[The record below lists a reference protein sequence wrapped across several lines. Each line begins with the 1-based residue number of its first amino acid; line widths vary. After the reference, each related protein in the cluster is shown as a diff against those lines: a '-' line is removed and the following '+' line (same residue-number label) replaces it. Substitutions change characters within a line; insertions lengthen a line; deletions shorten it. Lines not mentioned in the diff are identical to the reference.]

1 MSFLPSRSEEW
12 HRINR
17 NEDMKALAAEL
28 HLIQSDIEAH
38 TIKYNPLNPDES
50 LDTIYQL
57 ARRMKRVMEKMD
69 GILLREWVEAVSQ
82 AKGNEF
88 NPEESADIKLISDLL
103 KTKEMGKST
112 KRKNGAQHWRRT
124 HR

>member
-12 HRINR
+12 YRINR
-17 NEDMKALAAEL
+17 TEDMKALAAEL
-28 HLIQSDIEAH
+28 NIIQADIELH

-69 GILLREWVEAVSQ
+69 AILLKEWVEAVSE
-82 AKGNEF
+82 AREKGF
-88 NPEESADIKLISDLL
+88 NPEEAADIERINNLL
-103 KTKEMGKST
+103 KTKEMGLAT
-112 KRKNGAQHWRRT
+112 RKRTGTGRWRRT
-124 HR
+124 TR